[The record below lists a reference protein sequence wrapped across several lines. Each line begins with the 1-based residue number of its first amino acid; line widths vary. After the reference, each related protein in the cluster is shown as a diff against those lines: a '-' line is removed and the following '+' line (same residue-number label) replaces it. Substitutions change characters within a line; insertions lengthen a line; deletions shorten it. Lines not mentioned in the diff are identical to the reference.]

1 MKELNVKATLI
12 TDILG
17 SQPGDPE
24 LHSRFIASKA
34 PDAMK
39 MEEEI
44 AAMGVE
50 AIEERSMTYFHR
62 DKNGDPCLMDYQIKG
77 FFKSAAKVLNKIGGT
92 EEKLEKLKAFKQ
104 AVDLYVFIYGDND
117 SRFIPFKLPE
127 GGEIGSIQRPLRAST
142 MQGERITLATSETL
156 PAGSELYFKIVILDD
171 SLLKYVREWLD
182 YGKYNGLGQ
191 WRNASYGR
199 FTWEEV

>member
-1 MKELNVKATLI
+1 MKELKVKLTLKE
-12 TDILG
+12 DILG

-34 PDAMK
+34 PDAKK

-44 AAMGVE
+44 EALGVE

-62 DKNGDPCLMDYQIKG
+62 NKKGEPCLMDYQIKG
-77 FFKSAAKVLNKIGGT
+77 FFKSAAKTLAKVSDAPVEKI
-92 EEKLEKLKAFKQ
+92 KAYKQ
-104 AVDLYVFIYGDND
+104 VIDTLVFVYGEND
-117 SRFIPFKLPE
+117 SRFIPLKVPE
-127 GGEIGSIQRPLRAST
+127 GGKLGTLQRPLRAST

-156 PAGSELYFKIVILDD
+156 PSGCELYFTIVVLED
-171 SLLKYVREWLD
+171 SLLKHVKAWLD

-199 FTWEEV
+199 FTWEEVK